1 MTIDSAVKSLVK
13 YGIKE
18 GLLDA
23 LDEKWAINRVLEV
36 LELDS
41 IESTARADENVTLE
55 EMLKTMLDFACEK
68 GLCEDSVVYRDLFD
82 TKIMGALCP
91 RPSEVIKKFYGLYEE
106 SPKKP
111 RSITTVFQEKATI

>member
-41 IESTARADENVTLE
+41 IEVRHGRT
-55 EMLKTMLDFACEK
+55 KTQPLRKC
-68 GLCEDSVVYRDLFD
+68 
-82 TKIMGALCP
+82 
-91 RPSEVIKKFYGLYEE
+91 
-106 SPKKP
+106 
-111 RSITTVFQEKATI
+111 